1 MADMPIAL
9 KNASAIAISAEV
21 IYVIGG
27 QKMETISVVDEF
39 DQEVEGSCPQWRLN
53 ASIYQYLI
61 CSDTWHILSVELPV
75 PTYLMTPVKVSDCQ
89 ILLLGGLVDC

>member
-53 ASIYQYLI
+53 ASIY
-61 CSDTWHILSVELPV
+61 
-75 PTYLMTPVKVSDCQ
+75 
-89 ILLLGGLVDC
+89 